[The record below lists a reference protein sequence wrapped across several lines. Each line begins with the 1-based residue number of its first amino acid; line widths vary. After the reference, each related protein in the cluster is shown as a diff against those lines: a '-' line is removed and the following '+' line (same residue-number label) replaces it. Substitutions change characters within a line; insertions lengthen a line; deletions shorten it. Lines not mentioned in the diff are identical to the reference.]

1 MLSFHSHRSACSSV
15 LPCLDAWQLNAR
27 RFPPHFWWHHCCYGR
42 GRFVKKGVGG
52 WIMLNPRFA
61 SEILRFFQLFPQ
73 QHLHQHPPTP
83 TVATT
88 PMRMRNLRG
97 LDASIFF
104 LGGKFQPTWLA
115 YWLGVRLGPSSSFI
129 QEWWSIVIMRIL
141 GPGWNR
147 WWHTKIIEVQGACVD
162 LSFNKIR

>member
-1 MLSFHSHRSACSSV
+1 MRGSWTQGVSRHIFDDTIVVMGGGDSLRKVLVVESCWIQDLLLKFFAFSAFSTAT
-15 LPCLDAWQLNAR
+15 P
-27 RFPPHFWWHHCCYGR
+27 
-42 GRFVKKGVGG
+42 
-52 WIMLNPRFA
+52 
-61 SEILRFFQLFPQ
+61 
-73 QHLHQHPPTP
+73 PPTP

-104 LGGKFQPTWLA
+104 WGGKFQPTWLA

-147 WWHTKIIEVQGACVD
+147 WCAMSHWSSRSLRVD
-162 LSFNKIR
+162 LSFNTIR